1 MARIE
6 ELPEE
11 QLKSVEPI
19 EKVSGTGSSKMVIIG
34 GFIGSVALFAI
45 SFLIYK
51 MRTSAKLVRQPNT
64 EDDLEMTERKSV
76 KKVNIPTPPGSNQK
90 PKASD
95 YTSNMPFAMASSPD
109 EQQKSAPN
117 SDQAQS

>member
-76 KKVNIPTPPGSNQK
+76 KKVNIPTPPGSN
-90 PKASD
+90 
-95 YTSNMPFAMASSPD
+95 
-109 EQQKSAPN
+109 
-117 SDQAQS
+117 